1 MAAVPALP
9 RLPSFHF
16 FHPRFCT
23 FPFVFPFS
31 NFSCP
36 LGAPRTAVRFRCS
49 VRGRMMKEVS
59 GCAMGTTRGGPH
71 EKNFHHLRSA
81 FACGGR
87 HHTSLRG
94 SPPTPGYTGGT
105 RKTCAAGAYAS

>member
-49 VRGRMMKEVS
+49 VRGSMMKEVS

-81 FACGGR
+81 FACGG
-87 HHTSLRG
+87 HVNWSLPCAPRP
-94 SPPTPGYTGGT
+94 SRLTE
-105 RKTCAAGAYAS
+105 RKRK